1 MLDHIPASWSVMA
14 TIVYLDQCH
23 WITMA
28 RARVARHKVQVPEEL
43 QAADALWARAE
54 RGLIRLPLSSAHL
67 VETVHAGS
75 KERRRHLAE
84 AMLDAYGGW
93 HMVNPLVVRRHELIS
108 ALGGGRA
115 LGAGDVFTSAA
126 GSPFSNYELVLAE
139 TVAQGGERQSLADP
153 TPGPQPRGS

>member
-1 MLDHIPASWSVMA
+1 MA

-54 RGLIRLPLSSAHL
+54 RGLIRLTLSSAHL

-75 KERRRHLAE
+75 RERRRHLAE
-84 AMLDAYGGW
+84 AMLAP
-93 HMVNPLVVRRHELIS
+93 M
-108 ALGGGRA
+108 
-115 LGAGDVFTSAA
+115 GAGTW
-126 GSPFSNYELVLAE
+126 
-139 TVAQGGERQSLADP
+139 
-153 TPGPQPRGS
+153 